1 MLVFNFIFFFEYI
14 ILILYL
20 FKIILEFNPQME
32 FKVNNHLKRELRFQ
46 IYFYYLKLLLNNQ
59 DFLVEIL
66 MFILILILHEIEKQI
81 YLLILYHNQE
91 FYPKII

>member
-14 ILILYL
+14 ILILFL

-32 FKVNNHLKRELRFQ
+32 FKVNYHLKRELRFQ

-81 YLLILYHNQE
+81 YLLI
-91 FYPKII
+91 